1 MLSLVISSLKRQ
13 IINNK
18 SVVVMLLVGLIIS
31 FLCISVMS
39 GLAVGQY
46 RMHTGYNTYATLT
59 IDPGSY
65 TKENV
70 QLITDFVLDL
80 SNDGISNMLL
90 LSPYEENLFL
100 VGWYG
105 TSGNKWFPITTGRF
119 FTRGEQEEATRV
131 AFISD
136 SLQKEYADQT
146 QINIGTATYDIIGNG
161 WIAPNNFNAAIS
173 GKSGVQLF
181 LPDSTSQNT
190 YFAIIPYRCYI
201 KEFKPSLIMVHFNAA
216 TYNELET
223 YASKIAAKFPDSSTH
238 LPMKNSDDVRSQSQL
253 QYGVVGIM
261 LCIIAGITVLQLM
274 AEWIDSYRSE
284 IYVYRLSGMKKVQC
298 LCLVYG
304 HWLVYFVLGTIVA
317 VTLHYC
323 AFPLLQIVHANYL
336 PDTSV
341 LCVSLL
347 ALYLASCLYSYK
359 RISGVMALSKKEKA
373 I

>member
-1 MLSLVISSLKRQ
+1 MSSLFLSSLRRQ
-13 IINNK
+13 FVNRKAVSMMLFIG
-18 SVVVMLLVGLIIS
+18 VVVSV
-31 FLCISVMS
+31 FCISVMS

-59 IDPGSY
+59 IEPGSH

-70 QLITDFVLDL
+70 QNITDFVLDL
-80 SNDGISNMLL
+80 SNEGISNILL

-105 TSGNKWFPITTGRF
+105 TGGNRWFPITTGRF
-119 FTRGEQEEATRV
+119 FTAGEQEKATRV

-136 SLQKEYADQT
+136 SLQKKHADQT

-161 WIAPNNFNAAIS
+161 WIAPNNFDAAIS

-201 KEFKPSLIMVHFNAA
+201 EEFEPSLILVHFNAA
-216 TYNELET
+216 TYDELEM
-223 YASKIAAKFPDSSTH
+223 YANKIATKLPDSTTH
-238 LPMKNSDDVRSQSQL
+238 LPRKNSDDVRSQAQL
-253 QYGVVGIM
+253 QYGVLGIM

-274 AEWIDSYRSE
+274 EEWIDSYRSE
-284 IYVYRLSGMKKVQC
+284 IYVYRLFGMKKMQC
-298 LCLVYG
+298 LCMVYG

-323 AFPLLQIVHANYL
+323 AFPLLQTVYANYL
-336 PDTSV
+336 PDAFV
-341 LCVSLL
+341 LCASLL
-347 ALYLASCLYSYK
+347 ALYLVSCLYSYK
-359 RISGVMALSKKEKA
+359 RISGVMVLSQKEKT